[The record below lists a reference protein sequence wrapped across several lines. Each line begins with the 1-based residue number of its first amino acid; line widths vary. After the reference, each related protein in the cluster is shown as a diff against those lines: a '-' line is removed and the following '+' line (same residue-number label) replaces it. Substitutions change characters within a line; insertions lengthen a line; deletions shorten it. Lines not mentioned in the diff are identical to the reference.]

1 MVAKKSKNLNLK
13 EKTIFRNDNR
23 EENMPRSYEK
33 DKQRKTRRQEE
44 FVWAQQF
51 LSEFRQICK
60 E

>member
-1 MVAKKSKNLNLK
+1 MMGFKIRIIKVMMVAKKSKNLNLK

-44 FVWAQQF
+44 FV
-51 LSEFRQICK
+51 
-60 E
+60 